1 MKLEKIMIKS
11 SDFIEQFSNLNNH
24 IVEAITDKDFT
35 RVINLD
41 IARQSMMR
49 DLCLLASEEVNDR
62 LFEFLENCSVQN
74 TKMIEEMEFEL
85 EQMTFKNNKFE
96 KAVKAYSN

>member
-1 MKLEKIMIKS
+1 MKLEKIMTKS

-62 LFEFLENCSVQN
+62 LFEFLEKCSVQN

-85 EQMTFKNNKFE
+85 EQMTLKNNKFE

>member
-1 MKLEKIMIKS
+1 MIKS

-24 IVEAITDKDFT
+24 IVEAITNKDFA

>member
-1 MKLEKIMIKS
+1 MKKS
-11 SDFIEQFSNLNNH
+11 SDFIQQFSNLNNH
-24 IVEAITDKDFT
+24 IVEAIADKDFT

-62 LFEFLENCSVQN
+62 LFEFLEKCSMQN

-85 EQMTFKNNKFE
+85 EQMTLKNNKFE

>member
-1 MKLEKIMIKS
+1 MIKS
-11 SDFIEQFSNLNNH
+11 SDFIEQFSILNNH

-62 LFEFLENCSVQN
+62 
-74 TKMIEEMEFEL
+74 
-85 EQMTFKNNKFE
+85 
-96 KAVKAYSN
+96 